1 MARYSNENN
10 EDKIDPACVASNVK
24 SFIKQDIIKELLHG
38 SFQDNKTKLGNDA
51 LTLVVEVAKCLVTET
66 CLRATNEALRE
77 GSDKVDIEHV
87 EKCLPQLMLD
97 FP

>member
-1 MARYSNENN
+1 MARYSNENKEEN
-10 EDKIDPACVASNVK
+10 IDPASISSNVK
-24 SFIKQDIIKELLHG
+24 NNIKQEIIKELLHG

-66 CLRATNEALRE
+66 CLRASSQALKESCDR
-77 GSDKVDIEHV
+77 VDIEHV

>member
-1 MARYSNENN
+1 MARYSIEVDDGN
-10 EDKIDPACVASNVK
+10 IDPASVTSEVK
-24 SFIKQDIIKELLHG
+24 SSIKQDIIKELLHG
-38 SFQDNKTKLGNDA
+38 SFQDNKTKLDNDA

-66 CLRATNEALRE
+66 CLRASSQALLE
-77 GSDKVDIEHV
+77 GCNKVDLEHV

>member
-1 MARYSNENN
+1 MARNCNENDD
-10 EDKIDPACVASNVK
+10 EKIDPTSVTSNVK
-24 SFIKQDIIKELLHG
+24 STIKQDIIKDLLNG

-51 LTLVVEVAKCLVTET
+51 LSLVVEVAKCLVTET
-66 CLRATNEALRE
+66 CLRASSQALRE
-77 GSDKVDIEHV
+77 SCERVDLEHV

>member
-1 MARYSNENN
+1 MARNCNEN
-10 EDKIDPACVASNVK
+10 DDDSIDPTSVTSNVK
-24 SFIKQDIIKELLHG
+24 NTIKQEVIKDLLNG

-51 LTLVVEVAKCLVTET
+51 LSLVVEVAKCLVTET
-66 CLRATNEALRE
+66 CLRASNQALRE
-77 GSDKVDIEHV
+77 SCDRVELEHV

>member
-1 MARYSNENN
+1 MARNCNENDD
-10 EDKIDPACVASNVK
+10 ESIDPTSITSHVK
-24 SFIKQDIIKELLHG
+24 STIKNDIIKELIQG

-51 LTLVVEVAKCLVTET
+51 LSLVVEVAKCLVTET
-66 CLRATNEALRE
+66 CLRASNQALRE
-77 GSDKVDIEHV
+77 TCDKVELEHV

>member
-1 MARYSNENN
+1 MARNSNEND
-10 EDKIDPACVASNVK
+10 EDNIDPASVTSNVK
-24 SFIKQDIIKELLHG
+24 NTLKQEVIKELLHG

-51 LTLVVEVAKCLVTET
+51 LSLVVEVAKCLVTET
-66 CLRATNEALRE
+66 CLRASSHALRE
-77 GSDKVDIEHV
+77 SCDRVDIEHI